1 MNSGL
6 NVNVTLSHLSIP
18 PSTYLEE
25 PLYATLDIEPV
36 GLPDPLAASVP
47 LNIVILVDASATMH
61 HFQLTDDEREYW
73 MGVAISR
80 DEMERGEADEREA
93 VYWAGQT
100 LAEMQSV
107 ARTPMALV
115 VEGIGS
121 LLDTLS
127 AGDRVA
133 VVAFADYVHP
143 VFSAN
148 DWATFPNQCRVQ
160 LELLREQRL
169 PVDIGTGTHMADGL
183 RTAGTALRDS
193 IGDGSVNRLIII
205 SDGIVQ
211 DADASLATI
220 SEIQDGG
227 YSITTIG
234 VGDEFDEEFLM
245 RVADNSRGEYRYA
258 PDVAEIVD
266 CLRQEVAT
274 LQNTTITDLYVAIR
288 GLGGAV
294 VQDLSLVRPSM
305 SLFDEVFTEEEWTR
319 ARIGSVSTVSPA
331 GVLVQIAPS
340 ALALGDQPLAEALFT
355 WSMAGRADGALSGNE
370 KASIMVH
377 VAPGAALSNP
387 QVADI
392 VDRFTIY
399 KYEREA
405 QRAQE
410 RGDMDRAREK
420 LGAATREL
428 HKIGE
433 NALASEMEQQI
444 ASLGTA
450 SADPTRIKRIKA
462 TTRRLVSQQDVT
474 ATPQDKL

>member
-1 MNSGL
+1 VSSGL
-6 NVNVTLSHLSIP
+6 NVNIALSHLSIP
-18 PSTYLEE
+18 PNSYLEE
-25 PLYATLDIEPV
+25 PLYAVLDIEPAA
-36 GLPDPLAASVP
+36 LPDPHAAALP
-47 LNIVILVDASATMH
+47 LNVVILVDASATMH
-61 HFQLTDDEREYW
+61 HFQLSDEEREYW

-80 DEMERGEADEREA
+80 DEMERGEADNREA

-115 VEGIGS
+115 VEGIS
-121 LLDTLS
+121 NLLDTLGAS
-127 AGDRVA
+127 DRIT
-133 VVAFADYVHP
+133 VVAFADRVHS

-148 DWATFPNQCRVQ
+148 DWVSFPDQCRVQ
-160 LELLREQRL
+160 LEHLREQRL
-169 PVDIGTGTHMADGL
+169 PVDIGTGTHMAEGL
-183 RTAGTALRDS
+183 RIAGAALQDQV
-193 IGDGSVNRLIII
+193 GSGGVNRLIII

-220 SEIQDGG
+220 SDIQDNG

-234 VGDEFDEEFLM
+234 VGDEFDEEFLTQI
-245 RVADNSRGEYRYA
+245 ADNSRGEYRYA
-258 PDVAEIVD
+258 PDIAEINE
-266 CLRQEVAT
+266 CLKQEVAT
-274 LQNTTITDLYVAIR
+274 LQNTTITDLYVALR
-288 GLGGAV
+288 GLNGAV
-294 VQDLSLVRPSM
+294 IQELSLVRPAM
-305 SLFDEVFTEEEWTR
+305 SLFDEVYTEEEWTR
-319 ARIGSVSTVSPA
+319 ARIGSVSMVAPV
-331 GVLVQIAPS
+331 GVLIQIAPS
-340 ALALGDQPLAEALFT
+340 ALSPGDQPLAEALFT
-355 WSMAGRADGALSGNE
+355 WSMAGQADGALSGNE
-370 KASIMVH
+370 NASLIVH
-377 VAPGAALSNP
+377 VAPGAAQVNP

-433 NALASEMEQQI
+433 TSLAAEMEQQI
-444 ASLGTA
+444 ASLGSA
-450 SADPTRIKRIKA
+450 NADPTRLKRIKA

-474 ATPQDKL
+474 TTPQDTL